1 MNGNDT
7 IASIVRFFL
16 NNDVWLFIGALFLL
30 PNGVWGLIVGRTI
43 FWSSPAPTPGDHQ
56 AKRLER
62 LYPRVPLF
70 VYQGRGLAAVETIVG
85 ACLGGLFALGRLTPP
100 LIVTKTETIIGL
112 FVVGVGAVVFVFLF
126 FTHKSGDQDQT
137 PTANHPTTS
146 HPQPVKAKDLLSLS
160 AAAQVL
166 NLPEPELQ
174 QMAENGGITAHHING
189 TYMFDRP
196 SLAAFNE
203 AMQVLKQR

>member
-43 FWSSPAPTPGDHQ
+43 FWSGLAPTPGDYQ
-56 AKRLER
+56 AQRLER
-62 LYPRVPLF
+62 LYPRIPLF

-85 ACLGGLFALGRLTPP
+85 ACLGGLFAAGRLTPP
-100 LIVTKTETIIGL
+100 LIVTRTETIIAL
-112 FVVGVGAVVFVFLF
+112 FVVGVGAVVFVFLL
-126 FTHKSGDQDQT
+126 FTNKGS
-137 PTANHPTTS
+137 APTTS
-146 HPQPVKAKDLLSLS
+146 TENNPTPSSPRPVKAKDLLSLA

-174 QMAENGGITAHHING
+174 QMAENGGITAHHVNG

-196 SLAAFNE
+196 SLTAFNE